1 MHSPK
6 CSPEHVERL
15 AGREAQT
22 RQWAAPLPNIFDRAP
37 FIDGA
42 RQRVEWGT
50 RDTINNRLWADTITA
65 GPAFARGSVA
75 ADPMLPSASRSDNRP
90 YAVGGPA
97 YFASAPATSSEE
109 RPTLPPQSLYQN
121 PWSSGF
127 NVGAG
132 DIGKELRGVV
142 KEDREIA
149 VSNRLV
155 GRTFEH
161 QWVPEE
167 ATRAIAE
174 RKIDASELLRPA
186 QDDYRTS
193 YLSNR

>member
-6 CSPEHVERL
+6 CSPEHLERL

-22 RQWAAPLPNIFDRAP
+22 RQWAAPLPNIFDR
-37 FIDGA
+37 IDGA

-50 RDTINNRLWADTITA
+50 RDTINNRLWAETITA
-65 GPAFARGSVA
+65 GPALARGSVA
-75 ADPMLPSASRSDNRP
+75 ADTMLPSASRSDNRP
-90 YAVGGPA
+90 YAVSGPA
-97 YFASAPATSSEE
+97 YFASVPASSGE

-127 NVGAG
+127 NVDAG
-132 DIGKELRGVV
+132 DVGKELRGVV
-142 KEDREIA
+142 KEDRDID
-149 VSNRLV
+149 VSKRLV

>member
-1 MHSPK
+1 M
-6 CSPEHVERL
+6 
-15 AGREAQT
+15 
-22 RQWAAPLPNIFDRAP
+22 
-37 FIDGA
+37 DGV

-65 GPAFARGSVA
+65 GPALARGSVA
-75 ADPMLPSASRSDNRP
+75 ADTMLPSASRSDNRP
-90 YAVGGPA
+90 YAVNGPA
-97 YFASAPATSSEE
+97 YFASTPASSSEE

-132 DIGKELRGVV
+132 DVGKELRGVV
-142 KEDREIA
+142 KEDREVD

-193 YLSNR
+193 YLSTR